1 METNI
6 WRKINN
12 MIEAVSGPGV
22 HVYKYQMIVFG
33 GSAKQVFDGKNWKY
47 ADHSIE
53 NILEH
58 GVSVPVQCPIFY
70 PV

>member
-1 METNI
+1 METKI

-12 MIEAVSGPGV
+12 MIEPLSRPGV

-33 GSAKQVFDGKNWKY
+33 GKAKQVFNGKYWEY

-53 NILEH
+53 NIFEH

-70 PV
+70 QV